1 MSARSRT
8 TKQAVII
15 GNPRG
20 QDVFFEWSRG
30 RRVSPPQLYSKSVA
44 DHRSKAS
51 ASFLGKMRQ
60 NPHCSVNLRKPD

>member
-30 RRVSPPQLYSKSVA
+30 RRVSPPELYSKSVA
-44 DHRSKAS
+44 DHRSKT
-51 ASFLGKMRQ
+51 SFLGKMRQ
-60 NPHCSVNLRKPD
+60 NPHCSVNLEKPD